1 MKDTAQQPQQ
11 PTAAGENYVHSF
23 PLQVH
28 SRLSDIRE
36 FVQEVVMAI
45 AAVTQVEITVID
57 KNLVRVAGTGYY
69 ADELDSQLPP
79 NCISDQILR
88 AGKAIV
94 LENPREDPLCAQCGF
109 KNHCR
114 ELAEISFPI
123 SLDSVAVG
131 NMALV
136 AFTRKQREHLL
147 ANRDI
152 YIAFLTKMANLISIK
167 LEAAEKA
174 KHVEVL
180 KQHLETLVDKIEQ
193 GIIYASPGSKVL
205 FFNKIA
211 RDFLGPDLNVGVH
224 MSKVLPELSWKRLE
238 PGDQLINRER
248 EAINIGIKTID
259 ELGALVEV
267 QRISTI
273 QQKEHDIRRRM
284 NPKRHLAH
292 ATFGDLIGNHPD
304 YAASIETARRY
315 SRVDATVLITA
326 ETGTGKEL
334 FAQSIHNLSKRRD
347 EPFVAINCA
356 ALPESLLES
365 ELFGYVGGAFTGAR
379 RGGKMGLFEQ
389 AHRGTILLDEIAE
402 MPFRL
407 QSSLLRVL
415 QNKEVMRIGDD
426 KLIPVDVRI
435 IAATNKDLRRLVENG
450 EFREDLYYRLNIL
463 RLNIP
468 PLRDRIDDM
477 PLLVQ
482 HFAVQ
487 TCRKCNRQP
496 IAFTKDCMDLMGK
509 HSWPGNIREL
519 YNAVQRAVLL
529 TDDSL
534 VDHGLMVEILELPD
548 KPATSDSVMVDLS
561 LDGSFKNIQ
570 KQIIEQLIEH
580 LGSEEEVSRI
590 SGLSKTTIWRRLHSK

>member
-1 MKDTAQQPQQ
+1 MKEATRKSQESP
-11 PTAAGENYVHSF
+11 AGSGGDVRSF
-23 PLQVH
+23 PLHVF
-28 SRLSDIRE
+28 SSLSDNRK

-57 KNLVRVAGTGYY
+57 KNLVRVAGTGRY
-69 ADELDSQLPP
+69 AAELDSQLPP

-94 LENPREDPLCAQCGF
+94 LEEPRKDPLCAQCAF
-109 KNHCR
+109 KGQCR

-123 SLDSVAVG
+123 TLEGAAVG
-131 NMALV
+131 NVALV
-136 AFTRKQREHLL
+136 AFTEKQRGHLL

-152 YIAFLTKMANLISIK
+152 YIAFLTKMSNLVSIK
-167 LEAAEKA
+167 LEASNRA
-174 KHVEVL
+174 KHVELL

-193 GIIYASPGSKVL
+193 GIIYVSPGFKVL

-211 RDFLGPDLNVGVH
+211 RDFLGPDLAVGVP
-224 MSKVLPELSWKRLE
+224 MSKVLPELSWNRLE
-238 PGDQLINRER
+238 PGEQLVNREH
-248 EAINIGIKTID
+248 EAINVSIKTID

-273 QQKEHDIRRRM
+273 QQKEHEIRRRM

-304 YAASIETARRY
+304 YAASVETARRY

-334 FAQSIHNLSKRRD
+334 FAQSIHNLSKRRV

-435 IAATNKDLRRLVENG
+435 IAATNKDLRELVEKG

-482 HFAVQ
+482 HFAIQ
-487 TCRKCNRQP
+487 TCRKYERQP
-496 IAFTKDCMDLMGK
+496 VAFTKDCMELMGK
-509 HSWPGNIREL
+509 HRWPGNIREL

-529 TDDSL
+529 TDDAL
-534 VDHGLMVEILELPD
+534 VDHDLMAEILEFHHD
-548 KPATSDSVMVDLS
+548 NVESDTVKVELD
-561 LDGSFKNIQ
+561 LDGSFKKIQ
-570 KQIIEQLIEH
+570 KQIIEQLLEH
-580 LGSEEEVSRI
+580 LGSEDEVSRI
-590 SGLSKTTIWRRLHSK
+590 TGLSKTTIWRRLHSK